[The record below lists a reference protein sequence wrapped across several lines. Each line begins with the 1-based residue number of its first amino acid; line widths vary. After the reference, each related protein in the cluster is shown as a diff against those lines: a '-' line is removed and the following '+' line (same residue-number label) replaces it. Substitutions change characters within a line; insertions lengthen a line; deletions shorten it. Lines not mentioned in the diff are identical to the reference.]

1 MYIDIQRERKREGER
16 EGERNMRLNLIT
28 SKKVESLNYS
38 F

>member
-1 MYIDIQRERKREGER
+1 MYIDIQREREREGER

-28 SKKVESLNYS
+28 SKKVERLNYS